1 MRSFVGSGDKQ
12 EALMWNHI
20 LMVIVSAI
28 LSALAELLR
37 PTKRRK

>member
-1 MRSFVGSGDKQ
+1 
-12 EALMWNHI
+12 MWKHI
-20 LMVIVSAI
+20 LMVVVSSI

>member
-1 MRSFVGSGDKQ
+1 
-12 EALMWNHI
+12 MWNHI

-28 LSALAELLR
+28 FSALAELLR